1 MDLKSDLCNQII
13 DMLLQEVSRKE
24 IKEKLNT
31 HLVEPSLTYLFE
43 RMYPYIIITSVIFI
57 LILLMAITTIYILVR
72 K

>member
-57 LILLMAITTIYILVR
+57 LILLMAITTIYILIR

>member
-1 MDLKSDLCNQII
+1 MDIKTNICNQFIDII
-13 DMLLQEVSRKE
+13 LSEVSKKE

-43 RMYPYIIITSVIFI
+43 KMYPYIIVTSVIFI
-57 LILLMAITTIYILVR
+57 LILLMAIITIYILIR

>member
-1 MDLKSDLCNQII
+1 MELKSDLCNQVI

-57 LILLMAITTIYILVR
+57 LILLMAITTIYILIR

>member
-43 RMYPYIIITSVIFI
+43 RMYPYIIITSVIYI
-57 LILLMAITTIYILVR
+57 LIR

>member
-1 MDLKSDLCNQII
+1 MNFKKDFINEIVDLCI
-13 DMLLQEVSRKE
+13 QEISQKE

-43 RMYPYIIITSVIFI
+43 RMYPYIIITSVVFI
-57 LILLMAITTIYILVR
+57 LILLMAIFTIYILVR

>member
-1 MDLKSDLCNQII
+1 MELKSDLCNQII

-57 LILLMAITTIYILVR
+57 LILLMAITTIYILIR

>member
-1 MDLKSDLCNQII
+1 MELKSDLCNEII

-57 LILLMAITTIYILVR
+57 LILLMAITTIYILIR

>member
-1 MDLKSDLCNQII
+1 MDLKSDLCSEII

>member
-57 LILLMAITTIYILVR
+57 LILLMAIATIYILIR

>member
-1 MDLKSDLCNQII
+1 MDWKADLCDQTI
-13 DMLLQEVSRKE
+13 DILIQEVSRKD

-57 LILLMAITTIYILVR
+57 LILLMAITTIYILIR